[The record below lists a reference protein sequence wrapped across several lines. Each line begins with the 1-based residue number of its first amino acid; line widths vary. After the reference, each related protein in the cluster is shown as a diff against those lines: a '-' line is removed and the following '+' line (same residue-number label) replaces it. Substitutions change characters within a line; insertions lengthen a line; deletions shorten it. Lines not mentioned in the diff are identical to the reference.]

1 MKTAVIH
8 SYNGMGD
15 LIWHL
20 PYIHAVARQAKE
32 NKVILFSKKTTNA
45 HELLSADP
53 YIEKIINLD
62 DTRGIF
68 TNLFSFFKMS
78 KSLKENNIEKI
89 WIFHESIKY
98 ALASLSAGIKER
110 LGYEYGLQKFFLSKK
125 NIMPKSSKIERPFEK
140 ARIFLNSHKIKK
152 NKIKPNFFIE
162 KKSLLKIK
170 KKYKKKPKPW
180 IIISS
185 TNKADFKKWP
195 SERFSKL
202 INLILE
208 SFKGTIFIIGAPE
221 EKKFINEITYSL
233 KKSKKIIT
241 SCVPLH
247 ENAAIICN
255 SSLFVGLDSGA
266 YNLSALMGTTS
277 YAIMGASPPLKHLP
291 TYKAVIP
298 PSGEVKNIVGADKI
312 PEEKGMKSISAE
324 YAFDCIKK
332 ETSLFK

>member
-20 PYIHAVARQAKE
+20 PYIHAVARQSKGK
-32 NKVILFSKKTTNA
+32 KVILFSKKTTNA

-68 TNLFSFFKMS
+68 TNLFSFFKIS

-140 ARIFLNSHKIKK
+140 ARIFLNSHEIKKTKIKS
-152 NKIKPNFFIE
+152 NFFIK

-170 KKYKKKPKPW
+170 KKYKKKSKPW
-180 IIISS
+180 IVISS

-195 SERFSKL
+195 NERFSKL
-202 INLILE
+202 INLISK
-208 SFKGTIFIIGAPE
+208 SFKGTIFIIGAPD
-221 EKKFINEITYSL
+221 EKKFINEI
-233 KKSKKIIT
+233 K
-241 SCVPLH
+241 
-247 ENAAIICN
+247 
-255 SSLFVGLDSGA
+255 
-266 YNLSALMGTTS
+266 YNL
-277 YAIMGASPPLKHLP
+277 
-291 TYKAVIP
+291 
-298 PSGEVKNIVGADKI
+298 KN
-312 PEEKGMKSISAE
+312 S
-324 YAFDCIKK
+324 
-332 ETSLFK
+332 

>member
-20 PYIHAVARQAKE
+20 PYIHAVARQAKGK
-32 NKVILFSKKTTNA
+32 KVVLFSKKTTNA
-45 HELLSADP
+45 HELLKADP

-68 TNLFSFFKMS
+68 TNLFSFFKIS
-78 KSLKENNIEKI
+78 KSLRKNNIQKI
-89 WIFHESIKY
+89 WIFHESTKY

-125 NIMPKSSKIERPFEK
+125 NIMPKSSKVKRPFEK
-140 ARIFLNSHKIKK
+140 ARIFLESHEIKK
-152 NKIKPNFFIE
+152 VKIKPDFFIE

-170 KKYKKKPKPW
+170 KKYKKTSKPW
-180 IIISS
+180 VVISS

-202 INLILE
+202 INLISK
-208 SFKGTIFIIGAPE
+208 SFKGTIFIIGAPG
-221 EKKFINEITYSL
+221 EKEFIDEITCNL
-233 KKSKKIIT
+233 KTSKKIIT

-247 ENAAIICN
+247 ENAAIIYN
-255 SSLFVGLDSGA
+255 SSLFIGLDSGA
-266 YNLSALMGTTS
+266 YNLSALIGTTS

-291 TYKAVIP
+291 TYKAVVP

-324 YAFDCIKK
+324 YVFDCIKK
-332 ETSLFK
+332 KTSLFK

>member
-20 PYIHAVARQAKE
+20 PYIHAVARQTKE
-32 NKVILFSKKTTNA
+32 KKVILFSKKTTNA

-62 DTRGIF
+62 DTRGLF
-68 TNLFSFFKMS
+68 TNLFSFFKIS
-78 KSLKENNIEKI
+78 KSLKKNNIEKI

-140 ARIFLNSHKIKK
+140 ARIFLDSHKIKK
-152 NKIKPNFFIE
+152 DKIKPNFFIE
-162 KKSLLKIK
+162 NNSLLKIK
-170 KKYKKKPKPW
+170 KKYKKKSKPW
-180 IIISS
+180 VVISS

-195 SERFSKL
+195 SENFSKL
-202 INLILE
+202 INLMSK
-208 SFKGTIFIIGAPE
+208 SFKGTTFVIGAPD
-221 EKKFINEITYSL
+221 EKEFINEVTCNL
-233 KKSKKIIT
+233 KKSEKIIS
-241 SCVPLH
+241 SCVSLH
-247 ENAAIICN
+247 ENAAIIYN
-255 SSLFVGLDSGA
+255 SSLFIGLDSGA
-266 YNLSALMGTTS
+266 YNLSALMGSTS

-291 TYKAVIP
+291 SYKAVIP
-298 PSGEVKNIVGADKI
+298 PSGEVKSIVGADKI
-312 PEEKGMKSISAE
+312 PQEKGMRSISAE

>member
-20 PYIHAVARQAKE
+20 PYIHALAKQTQE
-32 NKVILFSKKTTNA
+32 EKIILFSKKTTNA
-45 HELLSADP
+45 QELLSADP
-53 YIEKIINLD
+53 YIDKIINLD

-68 TNLFSFFKMS
+68 TNLFSFFKIS
-78 KSLKENNIEKI
+78 KSLKENNIEKL

-98 ALASLSAGIKER
+98 ALAGLTGGVKER
-110 LGYEYGLQKFFLSKK
+110 LGYEYGLQKFFLSKR
-125 NIMPKSSKIERPFEK
+125 NVMPKSSKIERPFEK
-140 ARIFLNSHKIKK
+140 ARIFLDSHEIKK
-152 NKIKPNFFIE
+152 EKIKPNFFIE
-162 KKSLLKIK
+162 KKSLLKIQ
-170 KKYKKKPKPW
+170 KKYKKKSKPW
-180 IIISS
+180 VVISS

-195 SERFSKL
+195 NERFSKL
-202 INLILE
+202 TNLMLE

-221 EKKFINEITYSL
+221 EKEFINKITYNL
-233 KKSKKIIT
+233 KKTKKIIT
-241 SCVPLH
+241 SCTSLH
-247 ENAAIICN
+247 ENAAIIYN
-255 SSLFVGLDSGA
+255 SSLFIGLDSGA
-266 YNLSALMGTTS
+266 YNLSALIGVPS

-298 PSGEVKNIVGADKI
+298 PTGEIKNIVGADKI
-312 PEEKGMKSISAE
+312 PEEKGMNSISAE

>member
-20 PYIHAVARQAKE
+20 PYIHAVARQTKE
-32 NKVILFSKKTTNA
+32 KKIILFSKKTTNA

-53 YIEKIINLD
+53 YIDKIINLD

-68 TNLFSFFKMS
+68 TNLFSFFKIS

-98 ALASLSAGIKER
+98 ALASISAGIKER

-125 NIMPKSSKIERPFEK
+125 NIMPKSSKTERPFEK
-140 ARIFLNSHKIKK
+140 ARIFLDSHEIKK
-152 NKIKPNFFIE
+152 DKIKPNFFIE
-162 KKSLLKIK
+162 KESLLQIK
-170 KKYKKKPKPW
+170 KKYKKKSKPW
-180 IIISS
+180 VVISS

-195 SERFSKL
+195 NERFSKL
-202 INLILE
+202 INLMLK
-208 SFKGTIFIIGAPE
+208 SFKGTIFIIGAPD
-221 EKKFINEITYSL
+221 EKKFIDEVAYNL
-233 KKSKKIIT
+233 KSSKKIVT
-241 SCVPLH
+241 SCVSLH
-247 ENAAIICN
+247 ENAAIIYN

-266 YNLSALMGTTS
+266 YNLSALMGITS
-277 YAIMGASPPLKHLP
+277 YAIMGASPPLKHLN

-298 PSGEVKNIVGADKI
+298 PSGEVKNIVGADRI
-312 PEEKGMKSISAE
+312 PGEKGMKSISAE

-332 ETSLFK
+332 ETNLFK

>member
-20 PYIHAVARQAKE
+20 PYIHALAKQTE
-32 NKVILFSKKTTNA
+32 EEKIILFSKKTTNA
-45 HELLSADP
+45 QELLSADP
-53 YIEKIINLD
+53 YIDKIINLD

-68 TNLFSFFKMS
+68 TNLFSFFKIS
-78 KSLKENNIEKI
+78 KSLKENNIEKL

-98 ALASLSAGIKER
+98 ALAGLVGGVKER
-110 LGYEYGLQKFFLSKK
+110 LGYEYGLQKFFLSKR
-125 NIMPKSSKIERPFEK
+125 NVMPKNSKIERPFEK
-140 ARIFLNSHKIKK
+140 ARIFLDSHEIKKKKIKQ
-152 NKIKPNFFIE
+152 NFFIE

-170 KKYKKKPKPW
+170 KKYKKTSKPW
-180 IIISS
+180 VVISS

-195 SERFSKL
+195 NERFSKL
-202 INLILE
+202 INLISE
-208 SFKGTIFIIGAPE
+208 SFKGTIFIIGAQD
-221 EKKFINEITYSL
+221 EKKFINEITYNL
-233 KKSKKIIT
+233 KKPKKIIT
-241 SCVPLH
+241 SSVPLH
-247 ENAAIICN
+247 ENAAIIYS
-255 SSLFVGLDSGA
+255 SSLFIGLDSGA
-266 YNLSALMGTTS
+266 YNLSALIGTPS

-298 PSGEVKNIVGADKI
+298 PSGEVRNIVGADKI